1 MLFRS
6 GIIKEHNGDIN
17 VYSEEGKG
25 SSFNVYLP
33 LMKINSTPALDN
45 QLLKIPTGTEKILLV
60 DDEISVAK
68 LEAQIL
74 SRLGYQVVELT
85 NSVDALNEFKA
96 NPGSFDLVISD
107 MTMPNITGDQLAKE
121 ILSIKPDMSI
131 IICTG
136 FSERVN
142 EEQAEIL
149 GVKGFLMKP
158 VVKYDMAQMV
168 RDVLDKAKKL

>member
-1 MLFRS
+1 MVY

-74 SRLGYQVVELT
+74 SRLG
-85 NSVDALNEFKA
+85 
-96 NPGSFDLVISD
+96 
-107 MTMPNITGDQLAKE
+107 
-121 ILSIKPDMSI
+121 
-131 IICTG
+131 
-136 FSERVN
+136 
-142 EEQAEIL
+142 
-149 GVKGFLMKP
+149 
-158 VVKYDMAQMV
+158 
-168 RDVLDKAKKL
+168 